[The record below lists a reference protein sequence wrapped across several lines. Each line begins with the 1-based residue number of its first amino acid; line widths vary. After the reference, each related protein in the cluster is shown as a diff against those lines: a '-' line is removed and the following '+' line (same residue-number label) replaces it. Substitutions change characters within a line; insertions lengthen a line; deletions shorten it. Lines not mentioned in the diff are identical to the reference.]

1 MWQILWQCYIYSS
14 DCDINGDCWVW
25 ISFDLRLTPFDLLF
39 YPKVTQNKL
48 NTSIYKVTKT
58 RIFSN
63 FSEIKISFTNGSFW
77 VSKICLNW
85 ILEHQKNFHP
95 FLRDIGR
102 DDFFQIFGFFE
113 ILEFWKKF
121 QNNKI
126 IFDRLNFWIIFYWG
140 NYSRISF
147 FSIQECSTNY
157 YGVFKTWI
165 WRRTNAKSEWP
176 FNFLTGELWRH
187 QCDVIN
193 VTSFMWRH
201 LFLVIWIQ
209 HFHKNRSKFI
219 PYFCKGDISLY
230 PRGLFLVPPINN
242 SPKVIVPPIQPFFQS
257 QPPTQ
262 HEKVSFNG

>member
-58 RIFSN
+58 RFFSN

-187 QCDVIN
+187 QCDVIGYDVIY
-193 VTSFMWRH
+193 VTSFVLSH
-201 LFLVIWIQ
+201 LNSAFLQKSLQIDPLFLQRRYKSLSEGI
-209 HFHKNRSKFI
+209 I
-219 PYFCKGDISLY
+219 PC
-230 PRGLFLVPPINN
+230 PPINN